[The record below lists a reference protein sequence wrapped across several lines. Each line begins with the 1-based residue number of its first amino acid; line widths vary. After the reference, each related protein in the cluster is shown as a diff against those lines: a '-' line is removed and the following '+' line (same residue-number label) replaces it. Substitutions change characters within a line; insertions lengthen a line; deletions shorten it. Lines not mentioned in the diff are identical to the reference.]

1 MRGSRSIIS
10 GVLTRLRVPCAPT
23 DPGVTSQDERHRVI
37 IKEGKELLGTV
48 LASVFVV
55 MGGLRL
61 LTPLRDEVSR
71 RGFPMW
77 LLGLVLV
84 ICGLFLW
91 GGVVQNLLR
100 RRR

>member
-1 MRGSRSIIS
+1 M
-10 GVLTRLRVPCAPT
+10 
-23 DPGVTSQDERHRVI
+23 I
-37 IKEGKELLGTV
+37 IKEGKELLGAV

-55 MGGLRL
+55 MGGLCL

-71 RGFPMW
+71 RGFPMR

-84 ICGLFLW
+84 VCGLVLW

>member
-1 MRGSRSIIS
+1 M
-10 GVLTRLRVPCAPT
+10 
-23 DPGVTSQDERHRVI
+23 I

-48 LASVFVV
+48 LASVSVV
-55 MGGLRL
+55 MGGLFF

-84 ICGLFLW
+84 VCGLVLW